1 MDANTLMAL
10 AVVSAYIL
18 DLWLGDPAGLPHP
31 IIGFGKSIS
40 FMDKR
45 LNKSTH
51 LKLKGLFAVI
61 LLIGGT
67 YAFFYLMNVWLNS
80 LNIWLYAC
88 YNTVFLFFGLANRTL
103 IKEVKAVFSTLSAQG
118 LAAGRTQIAR
128 LVGRDTAQLNEH
140 QIKKAALET
149 LSENLSDGVVAP
161 LFYFAI
167 GGIPALMTYK
177 MINTLDSMIGY
188 KNDTYRDFG
197 FFAAKLDD
205 VANFIPARLT
215 AFLMALS
222 AMSSRS
228 LKFIFTYG
236 HRHSSPNAGYPEA
249 ALAGIL
255 DVRFGGPGTYH
266 GQLVEKPY
274 IGNNPRAFTGK
285 DLQKSL
291 FVNHAVCLICIILI
305 TLKVFYFGL

>member
-40 FMDKR
+40 FMEKR
-45 LNKSTH
+45 LNKPTH
-51 LKLKGLFAVI
+51 LKLKGLIVVI
-61 LLIGGT
+61 LLTGGT
-67 YAFFYLMNVWLNS
+67 YALFYLINMWLSS

-103 IKEVKAVFSTLSAQG
+103 IKEVKAVFSTLSAEG

-149 LSENLSDGVVAP
+149 
-161 LFYFAI
+161 
-167 GGIPALMTYK
+167 
-177 MINTLDSMIGY
+177 
-188 KNDTYRDFG
+188 FG

-228 LKFIFTYG
+228 FKFIITYG

-255 DVRFGGPGTYH
+255 NVRFGGPGTYH

-274 IGNNPRAFTGK
+274 IGDNPRAITGK

-291 FVNHAVCLICIILI
+291 FINHAVCLICIILI